1 MPSWPKLWALT
12 KRFHQLG
19 IKFSE
24 ITLPKLLKWMVGIS
38 PPKGHNSKSL
48 SENNPKENKSDI
60 SDAYGQ
66 QCTSNI
72 FRPNSCQEIKYVF
85 VCGPCLAQIWDKLI
99 IQGSFQ
105 PKRHIACGNNIRL
118 IIFWGQTIV
127 EISVCGLSC
136 FWFDGVKLF

>member
-1 MPSWPKLWALT
+1 
-12 KRFHQLG
+12 
-19 IKFSE
+19 
-24 ITLPKLLKWMVGIS
+24 MVGIS

-85 VCGPCLAQIWDKLI
+85 VCGPCLAQIRDKLI

-105 PKRHIACGNNIRL
+105 PKRHIACGNIIRL